1 MKKSYKGW
9 ITVLGFAGAVFL
21 SACNST
27 LTQVKEISIIP
38 LPNSIVETSSAF
50 VLPEK
55 CTIGVTDKS
64 LIPAA
69 DYLVSIL
76 SKSTGYQFSVTE
88 GKGDINLSGRFRKR
102 RKLQFCLYK
111 EFRIYIRKLLC
122 RCNLRYRNSPSAVA
136 IRH

>member
-27 LTQVKEISIIP
+27 STQVKEISIIP

-64 LIPAA
+64 LIPREFPQRAGPTPRA
-69 DYLVSIL
+69 RPLFCRREHL
-76 SKSTGYQFSVTE
+76 
-88 GKGDINLSGRFRKR
+88 GRRRRCTKDERQVKKR
-102 RKLQFCLYK
+102 
-111 EFRIYIRKLLC
+111 
-122 RCNLRYRNSPSAVA
+122 
-136 IRH
+136 

>member
-27 LTQVKEISIIP
+27 STQVKEISIIP

-76 SKSTGYQFSVTE
+76 SKSTGYQLSVSE
-88 GKGDINLSGRFRKR
+88 LK
-102 RKLQFCLYK
+102 
-111 EFRIYIRKLLC
+111 
-122 RCNLRYRNSPSAVA
+122 
-136 IRH
+136 

>member
-27 LTQVKEISIIP
+27 STQVKEISIIP

-76 SKSTGYQFSVTE
+76 SK
-88 GKGDINLSGRFRKR
+88 
-102 RKLQFCLYK
+102 KLF
-111 EFRIYIRKLLC
+111 
-122 RCNLRYRNSPSAVA
+122 
-136 IRH
+136 